1 MIEVPKQYEEA
12 IKEIIAILDAYAYDP
27 LHAQALIRM
36 AAIIDTETGEPIT
49 ALKILMNEYAEMHK
63 YMGEH

>member
-12 IKEIIAILDAYAYDP
+12 IKEIIAILDAYGYNP
-27 LHAQALIRM
+27 LNAQALIRM
-36 AAIIDTETGEPIT
+36 AAIIDTEIGDPMA

-63 YMGEH
+63 YVGEH

>member
-12 IKEIIAILDAYAYDP
+12 IKEIIAVLDAYAYDP
-27 LHAQALIRM
+27 LYAQALIRM
-36 AAIIDTETGEPIT
+36 AAIIDTETGEPLT

-63 YMGEH
+63 YVGEH